1 MRGPECFRGWFA
13 CAAGLLLASGVSAAG
28 QPEPAGTP
36 ANPSA
41 PTPVAARP
49 VAGDA
54 ISLDEAIQIAHQNHG
69 SVAVAEESVEAA
81 RQRVRQARVGT
92 LPSLNAQLG
101 FQTSGTSSL
110 GGLIGTNR
118 GGDTSRSDRG
128 IQPRIGFS
136 FTPFDGGLTR
146 ASVRQARANV
156 EGNLAGLSA
165 VRNNLAFE
173 VATNYLAQ
181 LRSERL
187 LELRIEQERLAET
200 QLRSVEARIRAGD
213 AAEADRALP
222 LSELRNR
229 QVDRILAEND
239 VRVSANALRNSM
251 GLQTGPPLQLVE
263 LQEDTEP
270 LPPLETYLELARRQR
285 PEVVQ
290 AEAQVRAAQAS
301 VSIARIQRRPRLETG
316 FTYNLTPNDVFSRS
330 DFSFGAAI
338 TMPLWDAGLSHAREQ
353 EARAGVES
361 ATAQLEQVKKD
372 VTADVVD
379 AYLNLVNS
387 RERLGAARLA
397 VQAAR
402 VNLEATTARYQRGI
416 AGTTIVELIQAQVQ
430 FATAGNSAINALY
443 DIHLA
448 QAQLNRAIGRS

>member
-1 MRGPECFRGWFA
+1 MRGSECFRGWLA
-13 CAAGLLLASGVSAAG
+13 CAAGLVLVPGVCAA
-28 QPEPAGTP
+28 QPETPGTP
-36 ANPSA
+36 AA
-41 PTPVAARP
+41 PAPMPQAARP
-49 VAGDA
+49 ATDDA
-54 ISLDEAIQIAHQNHG
+54 VSLEEAIQIAHQNHG
-69 SVAVAEESVEAA
+69 RVAVAEESVEQA

-92 LPSLNAQLG
+92 LPSLNAQVG
-101 FQTSGTSSL
+101 YQTRGTSSL
-110 GGLIGTNR
+110 GGVFGSGPR
-118 GGDTSRSDRG
+118 GGDTSLSDRG
-128 IQPRIGFS
+128 IQPRISFN

-146 ASVRQARANV
+146 ASVRQARAGV
-156 EGNLAGLSA
+156 EGNLANLTA

-187 LELRIEQERLAET
+187 LELRLEQERLAET
-200 QLRSVEARIRAGD
+200 QLRSVEANIAAGN

-239 VRVSANALRNSM
+239 VRVAANALRNSM

-263 LQEDTEP
+263 LQEEQDQ
-270 LPPLETYLELARRQR
+270 LPPVETYLDLARRQR

-316 FTYNLTPNDVFSRS
+316 FTYNLTPNDIFSRS
-330 DFSFGAAI
+330 DYSFGAAI
-338 TMPLWDAGLSHAREQ
+338 SMPLWDAGLSHAREQ
-353 EARAGVES
+353 EARSTVES
-361 ATAQLEQVKKD
+361 ATANLEQVKKD

-397 VQAAR
+397 VAAAR
-402 VNLEATTARYQRGI
+402 VNLEATTARYQRGV
-416 AGTTIVELIQAQVQ
+416 AGTTVVELIQAQVQ